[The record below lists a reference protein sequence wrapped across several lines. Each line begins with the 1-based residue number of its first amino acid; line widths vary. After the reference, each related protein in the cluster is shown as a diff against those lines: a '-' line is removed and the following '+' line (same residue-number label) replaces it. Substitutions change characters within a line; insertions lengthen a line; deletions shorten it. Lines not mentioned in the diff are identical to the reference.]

1 MVAKVEAFVFRFR
14 FLILA
19 ALMAFTVLMGVF
31 ALQLRLDAGFEKQ
44 LPKGHEY
51 IETFFEYQDQQ
62 GGSNSIIIVLRANE
76 GNIWNPKFMAKLNA
90 VTQDVFFLPGVARST
105 VTSLW
110 TPNTRYL
117 EVTEDGFIAGD
128 VIPGTI
134 TAGNMS
140 DEDIPL
146 VQNNVIRG
154 GFVGRLVANDFSA
167 AMVRAELQEIN
178 PKTREKLDYFELA
191 SQLETQIREKHEN
204 EDFTIHIVGFAKMI
218 GDIAEGAQSVMMF
231 FALAFVLTAASVY
244 FYSRSL
250 ILTFVPLVC
259 SLVSLVWQFGILT
272 VLGFGLDPL
281 AILVPF
287 LVFAIGVSH
296 GVQQINLI
304 SKEITAGANSME
316 AAKASFRQLLIPGSM
331 ALVTDLVGFGTL
343 YWIKI
348 GMIQELAITASIGVA
363 LKIVTNL
370 LMLPLL
376 ASYFQFDAGYK
387 ERITRARAQRDKIML
402 ALANVAKPRNAIIT
416 FTICVGLFAV
426 AYVQSQD
433 RHVGDLHA
441 GAPEMR
447 PDARYNVDS
456 RAVVERFS
464 IGLDVL
470 TVIVETPA
478 QSCVSYGYMRELD
491 KFSWHMANVPGV
503 TSVLSLPTLTK
514 VSAAGWAEGNLK
526 FTALPRNRSAL
537 VQATDP
543 IPKSSGLYNESC
555 SLMPVM
561 VFTADHKATTINE
574 VIGAVKQWRQDNPV
588 EGITYRLASGNVGIW
603 AATNEVIAE
612 SELPMMLAVYAV
624 IIILVFGTYRDWR
637 ATVCCCLPLTLAT
650 FLGYWFMKEL
660 EIGLK
665 VATLPVMVLAVGIGV
680 DYAFYIFSRL
690 QVHINEG
697 MNVTDSYR
705 QTLLETGNAVIF
717 TAITLAVGVA
727 TWSLSELQFQA
738 DMGLLLTFMFMV
750 NMICAVTALPALA
763 VILDMIFPRKA
774 GAKIATGIAH

>member
-1 MVAKVEAFVFRFR
+1 MVAKVEAVVFRFR

-140 DEDIPL
+140 EEDIPL

-191 SQLETQIREKHEN
+191 SQLETLIREKHEN

-218 GDIAEGAQSVMMF
+218 GDIAEGARSVVMF
-231 FALAFVLTAASVY
+231 FAVAFLLTAAAVY
-244 FYSRSL
+244 FYSRSF

-272 VLGFGLDPL
+272 LLGFGLDPL

-304 SKEITAGANSME
+304 SKEITGGADSMT

-343 YWIKI
+343 YWIQI
-348 GMIQELAITASIGVA
+348 GMIQELAMWRLI
-363 LKIVTNL
+363 L
-370 LMLPLL
+370 
-376 ASYFQFDAGYK
+376 
-387 ERITRARAQRDKIML
+387 R
-402 ALANVAKPRNAIIT
+402 
-416 FTICVGLFAV
+416 
-426 AYVQSQD
+426 
-433 RHVGDLHA
+433 
-441 GAPEMR
+441 
-447 PDARYNVDS
+447 S
-456 RAVVERFS
+456 R
-464 IGLDVL
+464 
-470 TVIVETPA
+470 
-478 QSCVSYGYMRELD
+478 
-491 KFSWHMANVPGV
+491 
-503 TSVLSLPTLTK
+503 
-514 VSAAGWAEGNLK
+514 
-526 FTALPRNRSAL
+526 
-537 VQATDP
+537 
-543 IPKSSGLYNESC
+543 
-555 SLMPVM
+555 
-561 VFTADHKATTINE
+561 
-574 VIGAVKQWRQDNPV
+574 
-588 EGITYRLASGNVGIW
+588 
-603 AATNEVIAE
+603 
-612 SELPMMLAVYAV
+612 
-624 IIILVFGTYRDWR
+624 
-637 ATVCCCLPLTLAT
+637 
-650 FLGYWFMKEL
+650 
-660 EIGLK
+660 
-665 VATLPVMVLAVGIGV
+665 
-680 DYAFYIFSRL
+680 
-690 QVHINEG
+690 
-697 MNVTDSYR
+697 
-705 QTLLETGNAVIF
+705 
-717 TAITLAVGVA
+717 
-727 TWSLSELQFQA
+727 
-738 DMGLLLTFMFMV
+738 
-750 NMICAVTALPALA
+750 
-763 VILDMIFPRKA
+763 
-774 GAKIATGIAH
+774 